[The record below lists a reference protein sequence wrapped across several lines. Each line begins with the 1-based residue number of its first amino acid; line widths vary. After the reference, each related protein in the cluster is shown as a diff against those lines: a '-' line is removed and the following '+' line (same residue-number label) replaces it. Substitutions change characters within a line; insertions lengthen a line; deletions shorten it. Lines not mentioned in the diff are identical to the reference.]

1 MITVDAAVEEFVRLL
16 DVATAIAQE
25 MKNSSRDAF
34 VIQAAEVTIK
44 NLKGFRSL
52 ALSGGLPRPSRGEV
66 ALGAGLDLRRGVGE
80 WAGAGKLVEAIGQV
94 EHHYEH
100 SL

>member
-1 MITVDAAVEEFVRLL
+1 MITVEATVEEFVRLL
-16 DVATAIAQE
+16 DAATTVAEE
-25 MKNSSRDAF
+25 MKNASRDAF

-52 ALSGGLPRPSRGEV
+52 ALSGGLPRPSKDEI
-66 ALGAGLDLRRGVGE
+66 AQGAGLGLSRGMGE
-80 WAGAGKLVEAIGQV
+80 WAGGGQLAEAVAQV

-100 SL
+100 SM